1 MAKLLRIPT
10 PPSKHSLADLIAS
23 LPKRERDRRLKNLT
37 EEERKGILW
46 DWRYQGRKEQQPPEG
61 DWRTWLLLAGRG
73 FGKSRTGAEYVRRQV
88 EDRVCHRV
96 ALVAP
101 TAADCRDVMV
111 EGQSALGRGP
121 T

>member
-1 MAKLLRIPT
+1 
-10 PPSKHSLADLIAS
+10 
-23 LPKRERDRRLKNLT
+23 
-37 EEERKGILW
+37 GILW

-121 T
+121 TRRRDDDTKADQDHSRLAGRSDDGRHAWFEL